1 MTEASLDPA
10 PLFAIAGRVAIVT
23 GGASGIGEAVAM
35 AYAAAGARVTVLD
48 LSEANRAA
56 AAGRFTATGLAAHF
70 AGCDVADGAS
80 VETAM
85 ASIEAREG
93 RIDILFHAAGTAF
106 RGMAV
111 DHSPE
116 DFARVIAVNL
126 NGSFNACLA
135 VGRRMIARGE
145 GGKIV
150 LMGSIR
156 GEVASPFGSTA
167 YCTSKGGVHM
177 LGRQLATEW
186 APHRIC
192 VNCLSPQ
199 MIETPFVA
207 STLGRPGVRET
218 YLSRIPMGRLGTTGD
233 LIGAAVFLA
242 SPASDFVTGHTMM
255 VDGGSLAG

>member
-1 MTEASLDPA
+1 EA
-10 PLFAIAGRVAIVT
+10 
-23 GGASGIGEAVAM
+23 AVA
-35 AYAAAGARVTVLD
+35 AV
-48 LSEANRAA
+48 
-56 AAGRFTATGLAAHF
+56 
-70 AGCDVADGAS
+70 
-80 VETAM
+80 
-85 ASIEAREG
+85 EAREG

-111 DHSPE
+111 DHRPE

-126 NGSFNACLA
+126 NGSFNVCLA
-135 VGRRMIARGE
+135 AGRRMIARGE

-186 APHRIC
+186 APHRIY

-199 MIETPFVA
+199 MVETPFVA
-207 STLGRPGVRET
+207 STLARPGVREN

-233 LIGAAVFLA
+233 LIGTAVFLA
-242 SPASDFVTGHTMM
+242 SPASDFVTGHTLF
-255 VDGGSLAG
+255 VDGGSRAG